1 MFEIFGNSEEVKKLK
16 KSIDQLY
23 RRVEELDKRV
33 NPPDGWNLKDAIYGR
48 RCSQPTLRSTWGL
61 WKRLSELEKCVFGH
75 EGNIA
80 PEERSAVYVSLK
92 KLEAERCKETVQNL
106 LNKMAQLERQN
117 RELLEEI
124 KALENILIKSAA
136 KGFCNLKSVNAIFKF
151 LNIIP

>member
-16 KSIDQLY
+16 KRIDRLY
-23 RRVEELDKRV
+23 LRVEELDKRV
-33 NPPDGWNLKDAIYGR
+33 NPPDGWNLKDAIYGIGNQ
-48 RCSQPTLRSTWGL
+48 SESRSTWGL
-61 WKRLSELEKCVFGH
+61 WKRLAELEKCVFGH

-124 KALENILIKSAA
+124 KALENILIKS
-136 KGFCNLKSVNAIFKF
+136 VNEQLGKM
-151 LNIIP
+151 PHE